1 MFHYF
6 KVDMRK
12 FEEMQEKKRHFYQTL
27 NEENIK
33 FNQDYQKSYSSKI
46 HTNNI
51 NNTETNIKSKTFQK
65 YYNKHKIKLEENSK
79 KINNLFNRD
88 PLLDGNNDINLF
100 YANKD
105 IENDYI
111 ENNNDESLN
120 YINRLEEN
128 VNEKSILNK
137 IKHLLGNK
145 KKKNEKI

>member
-1 MFHYF
+1 M
-6 KVDMRK
+6 DGSDTSR
-12 FEEMQEKKRHFYQTL
+12 
-27 NEENIK
+27 
-33 FNQDYQKSYSSKI
+33 NQIATS
-46 HTNNI
+46 
-51 NNTETNIKSKTFQK
+51 
-65 YYNKHKIKLEENSK
+65 
-79 KINNLFNRD
+79 
-88 PLLDGNNDINLF
+88 NDINLF

-145 KKKNEKI
+145 KKKNEKNGENNNEEDYYSTFNKTL